1 MKKRM
6 NIIGWLLLSAGATVL
21 LYILLHETGHMI
33 VMLSAGAK
41 ITSFSILTAHVSAEG
56 GNYTT
61 ASALWLHANG
71 AILPMAAS
79 LVYMLLY
86 RKDCRN
92 SFFRMFSFL
101 VGLVPTASMLAWVI
115 LPFLFL
121 QEKAPAA
128 DDVTHFLT
136 VFSEHSHPLIVS
148 AVSAAV
154 IAIAVAL
161 MMKRRILQNYLEE
174 IAYKTKTAHPNQ
186 NV

>member
-41 ITSFSILTAHVSAEG
+41 VTSFSILTAHVSAEG
-56 GNYTT
+56 GNYST

-92 SFFRMFSFL
+92 TFYRMFSFL
-101 VGLVPTASMLAWVI
+101 VTLVPTASMLAWVV

-121 QEKAPAA
+121 QGKAPAA

-136 VFSEHSHPLIVS
+136 VFSKHNHPLIVS
-148 AVSAAV
+148 AVSAAI
-154 IAIAVAL
+154 IAIGIAL
-161 MMKRRILQNYLEE
+161 MIKRGILQNYLAE
-174 IAYKTKTAHPNQ
+174 ITHKTKTPQPNQ